1 MISSALQLLYSV
13 SAVRRLLGLAAG
25 VSIRIQKFFYVIWVH
40 VAGRRPTF
48 ISKSVFKAHFIEHRK
63 AAAKAL
69 AVTKDVLQQ
78 HIYSV
83 RNESKGTAYQIS
95 ISSGQPICGCDD
107 FKNQLQFLSGLAC
120 CKHAYAVLGHLGYG
134 SLREYL
140 AR

>member
-1 MISSALQLLYSV
+1 MVTAFNLIYSV
-13 SAVRRLLGLAAG
+13 SAIRRLLGLAVG

-48 ISKSVFKAHFIEHRK
+48 ISKSAFKAHFVEHRK

-69 AVTKDVLQQ
+69 TVTKSVFQG

-83 RNESKGTAYQIS
+83 RNESKGTAYQIN
-95 ISSGQPICGCDD
+95 IGSGQPICSCDD
-107 FKNQLQFLSGLAC
+107 FNNQIQFLNGLAC